1 MIRRSQVYP
10 DYTLARSNINKYMVT
25 PQETTIFN
33 YSDIIFSFIVNDDSI
48 CTHKAISH
56 LLIYV
61 YSGKM
66 SIMEDEEEIVATAG
80 ECIFVKRDHSVII
93 TKTSHNG
100 EQYQGITLK
109 FTRNFLRDYFKTL
122 NPQDIPKNQKP
133 FASSVVKL
141 SKSADIDSIFYS
153 MIPYFDSRN
162 KPNDEL
168 MLLKIREGLISLLTL
183 DKRFYPTLFDF
194 TEPWKI
200 DIFDFLNKNYMCDLS
215 IEEIALY
222 TGRSLATFKRD
233 FKKISNLS
241 PQKWIMRKR
250 LDVAYERIKS
260 KGEKIADVC
269 FSVGFKNR
277 AHFTTAFKKQFG
289 VVPTQ

>member
-1 MIRRSQVYP
+1 MAIS
-10 DYTLARSNINKYMVT
+10 
-25 PQETTIFN
+25 QETTIFN

-48 CTHKAISH
+48 CTHKAVSH

-66 SIMEDEEEIVATAG
+66 SIMEEGEEIVATAG
-80 ECIFVKRDHSVII
+80 ECVFVKRDHSVII
-93 TKTSHNG
+93 TKTSYNG
-100 EQYQGITLK
+100 EQYKGITMK
-109 FTRNFLRDYFKTL
+109 FSRNFLRDYFKEL
-122 NPQDIPKNQKP
+122 NQGDIPKSQKP
-133 FASSVVKL
+133 FTSSVVKL
-141 SKSADIDSIFYS
+141 TKSADIDSIFYS
-153 MIPYFDSRN
+153 MIPYFDSEN

-168 MLLKIREGLISLLTL
+168 MFLKMREGLISLLAT

-194 TEPWKI
+194 AEPWKI
-200 DIFDFLNKNYMCDLS
+200 DIFDFLNKNYMNDLS

-233 FKKISNLS
+233 FKKISNLP
-241 PQKWIMRKR
+241 PQKWIMQKR
-250 LDVAYERIKS
+250 LNVAYERIKT

-289 VVPTQ
+289 FAPTQ